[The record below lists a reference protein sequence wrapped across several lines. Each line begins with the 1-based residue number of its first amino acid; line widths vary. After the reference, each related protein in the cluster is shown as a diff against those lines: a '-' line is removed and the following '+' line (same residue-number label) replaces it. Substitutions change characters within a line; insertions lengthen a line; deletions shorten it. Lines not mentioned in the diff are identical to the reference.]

1 MDRGPI
7 KDDFMKSLNKQFRKV
22 VYADVQF
29 LQLRTVHLP
38 NLFEDSIQVSEVKRQ
53 DIQKAY
59 AELSKVTVEVD
70 TRIKS
75 ANFQKEVTIVIN
87 NI

>member
-29 LQLRTVHLP
+29 LQLRTVDLP

>member
-7 KDDFMKSLNKQFRKV
+7 KDDFYKQLNIAYKKI
-22 VYADVQF
+22 VYSDVSF
-29 LQLRTVHLP
+29 LQLRTVDLP
-38 NLFEDSIQVSEVKRQ
+38 DKFEDTIQLSEVKRQ

-59 AELSKVTVEVD
+59 AEFNKVEVEVD

-75 ANFQKEVTIVIN
+75 ANFQADVIIVTFI
-87 NI
+87 